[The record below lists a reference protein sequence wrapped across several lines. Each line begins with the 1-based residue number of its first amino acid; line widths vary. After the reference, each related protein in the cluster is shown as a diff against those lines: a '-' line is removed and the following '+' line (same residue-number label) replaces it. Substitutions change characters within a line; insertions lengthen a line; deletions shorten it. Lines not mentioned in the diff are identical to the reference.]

1 MEIKFIKIDA
11 HLLHEMARGDAPNL
25 NMRALKGALDRVAM
39 DLIVEKI
46 ENEEMLKDLL
56 DLQID
61 FGQGYL
67 AHQKLPQQP
76 IDDYQRNKWFKGHL
90 TKL

>member
-1 MEIKFIKIDA
+1 
-11 HLLHEMARGDAPNL
+11 MARGDAPNL

-67 AHQKLPQQP
+67 FGAPKSATAAN
-76 IDDYQRNKWFKGHL
+76 R
-90 TKL
+90 

>member
-1 MEIKFIKIDA
+1 MIKI
-11 HLLHEMARGDAPNL
+11 HIQNFESTGCQPVKR
-25 NMRALKGALDRVAM
+25 KGASAWSDS
-39 DLIVEKI
+39 ITGKI

-67 AHQKLPQQP
+67 FGAPKAATASN
-76 IDDYQRNKWFKGHL
+76 R
-90 TKL
+90 

>member
-1 MEIKFIKIDA
+1 
-11 HLLHEMARGDAPNL
+11 
-25 NMRALKGALDRVAM
+25 MRALKGALDRVAM

-67 AHQKLPQQP
+67 FGAPKSATAAN
-76 IDDYQRNKWFKGHL
+76 R
-90 TKL
+90 